1 MLLRSVREQARNNGA
16 TLYDGLLA
24 GGIAQITT
32 TTTGSGLIARAS
44 ANGHS
49 YEFNIA
55 PAGTPL
61 NPEHITATF
70 GELLDCYD
78 RVLAQRQSDGDAT
91 DDDSMLTAML
101 AADELQRVERS
112 CADYT
117 LLRWPGRY

>member
-1 MLLRSVREQARNNGA
+1 MMLRTVREEARRTSV
-16 TLYDGLLA
+16 TLYEALLA
-24 GGIAQITT
+24 GGMAKVTATT
-32 TTTGSGLIARAS
+32 TSGGVVARAS

-61 NPEHITATF
+61 NPEHITSTF

-78 RVLAQRQSDGDAT
+78 RVRAQLVTDGSAT
-91 DDDSMLTAML
+91 DDDSLLTAML
-101 AADELQRVERS
+101 AADELQRVDRS